1 MYNYHYNMLHPFF
14 IVHIQV
20 RVHVPNTLPTPQT
33 PNGYG
38 SAAGST
44 TTTTT
49 TTTPPPVA
57 AANGGKIHFL
67 YWDAS
72 DKAW

>member
-1 MYNYHYNMLHPFF
+1 MVLFQ
-14 IVHIQV
+14 VH
-20 RVHVPNTLPTPQT
+20 VHVPNTVATPQT
-33 PNGYG
+33 PAGYG
-38 SAAGST
+38 SAAGPA

-57 AANGGKIHFL
+57 AASAGKIHFL
-67 YWDAS
+67 YWDPS